1 MFRLIFL
8 SLLLAS
14 VVAFSQQPA
23 APAKPAAPAAA
34 PAVTPATVPA
44 AEQPSRDDVLK
55 LLSIVHVQDQI
66 EDMQNELAGQIADN
80 IIGDLDLKQITPEQ
94 QGRLH
99 DAALAA
105 VDDVRS
111 AYPTSQMIGDLI
123 PVYQKH
129 LTRSDVQAAIAFF
142 STPAG
147 QKFIT
152 EAPQM
157 MQEALVI
164 SRPKIE
170 QAIESVR
177 PKIEERMRSALAT
190 QPAPKPAPP
199 AAHPAPA
206 PPPK

>member
-1 MFRLIFL
+1 MFRLISL
-8 SLLLAS
+8 SLLFAS
-14 VVAFSQQPA
+14 VLAFSQQPA
-23 APAKPAAPAAA
+23 APTKPAAPAPA
-34 PAVTPATVPA
+34 PAVAPATVPA
-44 AEQPSRDDVLK
+44 ADQPSRDDVLK

-94 QGRLH
+94 QARLH
-99 DAALAA
+99 DAALAS

-129 LTRSDVQAAIAFF
+129 LTRADVQSAIAFF
-142 STPAG
+142 TTPAG

-170 QAIESVR
+170 QAIEAVR
-177 PKIEERMRSALAT
+177 PKIEERMRAALAT
-190 QPAPKPAPP
+190 QPDAKPAP
-199 AAHPAPA
+199 HPAPA

>member
-1 MFRLIFL
+1 MFRLLFL
-8 SLLLAS
+8 SLLFAS
-14 VVAFSQQPA
+14 VVAFAQQPA
-23 APAKPAAPAAA
+23 APATPAAPA
-34 PAVTPATVPA
+34 PVPA
-44 AEQPSRDDVLK
+44 SVQASRDDVLK
-55 LLSIVHVQDQI
+55 LLSMVHVQDQI
-66 EDMQNELAGQIADN
+66 EDMQNELAGQIADS
-80 IIGDLDLKQITPEQ
+80 ILGDLDLKQITPEQ
-94 QGRLH
+94 QARLH
-99 DAALAA
+99 EAALAS
-105 VDDVRS
+105 VNDVRS
-111 AYPTSQMIGDLI
+111 AYPTSQMIDDLI

-129 LTRSDVQAAIAFF
+129 LTRADVEAAITFF

-147 QKFIT
+147 QKFIV